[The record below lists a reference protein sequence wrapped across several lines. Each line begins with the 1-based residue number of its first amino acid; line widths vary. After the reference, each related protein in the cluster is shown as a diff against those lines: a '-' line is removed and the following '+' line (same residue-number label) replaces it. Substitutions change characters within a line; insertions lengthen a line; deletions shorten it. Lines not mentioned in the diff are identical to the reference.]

1 MPFDAAELPGNT
13 YFRTW
18 NGPGKIG
25 AKAMRMPLRKSA
37 LLLGAGLAL
46 PMAGMAQAEPE
57 DLLSANQ
64 AAATPSAQQPVEAEY
79 DRPTQGSMAEAF
91 DGAFETVQ
99 QVDPAVQ
106 SWTLEK
112 ATALVTLIE
121 GIGREGLRPGDYDPA
136 GLQQLI
142 AAGPGAALDAGASQR
157 YIWLVEDMR
166 DGRTPMANR
175 KQWFVMDPD
184 ADRMPSAEVMRR
196 ALENGDLVAALQ
208 GVAPLHPDYA
218 ALRKALADATP
229 GTAAYRQIQANMDRW
244 RWLPRDLGG
253 QYMMTNVPEFQL
265 RLTVNDKIM
274 ASYRTV
280 VGKPGTTATPQLA
293 ELIEGVVLNP
303 TWTVPQSI
311 VKGEG
316 LGAKVLGNPAWAR
329 QAGYTASKA
338 ANGFVTVVQQPGPG
352 NSLGKMKLDMPN
364 RHAIFVHDTPSRHL
378 FGAADRA
385 LSHGCIRTEKA
396 VELALTLAIL
406 QAGIS
411 ADEGLSILNSGKYT
425 KVAFKK
431 AMPIYI
437 TYFTMAT
444 DVEGKLSTFKDI
456 YGRDEAVLASFSAP
470 RVANRSRITD
480 EQIIV
485 IEDDLRDTAP

>member
-1 MPFDAAELPGNT
+1 MKMKMPA
-13 YFRTW
+13 
-18 NGPGKIG
+18 
-25 AKAMRMPLRKSA
+25 RKSA
-37 LLLGAGLAL
+37 LLLGASLLL
-46 PMAGMAQAEPE
+46 PFAGMAQAEPE
-57 DLLSANQ
+57 DLLPGNQ
-64 AAATPSAQQPVEAEY
+64 PAAPVPAPKSNDAEY
-79 DRPTQGSMAEAF
+79 DRPTQGSVTDAF

-106 SWTLEK
+106 GWSLER
-112 ATALVTLIE
+112 ATALLTLIE
-121 GIGREGLRPGDYDPA
+121 SITRDGLRPGDYDPA
-136 GLQQLI
+136 GLKQLI
-142 AAGPGAALDAGASQR
+142 AGGPGAALDAGASQR
-157 YIWLVEDMR
+157 YVWLIEDMR
-166 DGRTPMANR
+166 DGRTPMSNR

-184 ADRMPSAEVMRR
+184 ADRMPSADVMKR
-196 ALENGDLVAALQ
+196 ALQTGDLAGTLQ
-208 GVAPLHPDYA
+208 GLAPLHPDYA
-218 ALRKALADATP
+218 VLKKALAGATP
-229 GTAAYRQIQANMDRW
+229 GTDRYRQIQANMDRW

-253 QYMMTNVPEFQL
+253 QYLMTNVPEFQL

-293 ELIEGVVLNP
+293 ELIEGVILNP

-316 LGAKVLGNPAWAR
+316 LGAKVLGNPAWAK
-329 QAGYTASKA
+329 QAGYTATKG

-385 LSHGCIRTEKA
+385 LSHGCIRAEKA

-406 QAGIS
+406 QAGIT
-411 ADEGLSILNSGKYT
+411 ADEGLSMLNSGKYT
-425 KVAFKK
+425 KVSFKK
-431 AMPIYI
+431 AMPVYI

-444 DVEGKLSTFKDI
+444 GIDGRLSSFEDI
-456 YGRDEAVLASFSAP
+456 YGRDDAVTESFAAP